1 MIRPDPDIALGLA
14 LLQGQAWVDDA
25 VARRVATGAEAAV
38 EAVMVAVGRTDPG
51 LLAQDDSDFLATLE
65 ACAEAPP

>member
-1 MIRPDPDIALGLA
+1 MNRLDPDAALSLA
-14 LLQGQAWVDDA
+14 LLQGQAWVDEA
-25 VARRVATGAEAAV
+25 VARRIAKGAEAAV

-51 LLAQDDSDFLATLE
+51 LLAEDASDFLATLE